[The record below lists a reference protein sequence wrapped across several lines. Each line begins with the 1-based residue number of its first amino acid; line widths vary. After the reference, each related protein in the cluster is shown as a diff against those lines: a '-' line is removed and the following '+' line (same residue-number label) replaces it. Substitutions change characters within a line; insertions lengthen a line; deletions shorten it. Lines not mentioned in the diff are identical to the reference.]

1 LSTLQ
6 LVLDGGSFRDPS
18 GYVLHG
24 ENAVYRAINH
34 CAAADFE
41 FVSRS
46 KVLQDFTE
54 RGWLIESE
62 AVDLGAMPVQAIRG
76 QQPAHLIR
84 HPRLD
89 FVSHP
94 YEWCFSELQDAA
106 LRHLQIQIEAL
117 SRGVALS
124 DASAYNIQFRGSQ
137 PLHIDILSFRRYQE
151 GERWDGYHQFCR
163 QFLNPLLLDHD
174 LGVGFQKWYRGG
186 LEGIDASELAK
197 LLPLRARYGSL
208 RRYLHVVAQARL
220 ERSIERRAADG
231 SGGLSSRRYLAMLED
246 LAHWIEG
253 IRSKAA
259 GPSIWLDYA
268 SNNSYAPEAE
278 AGKRKFVESIVAEIA
293 PRLVWDLGSNTGAYS
308 ELAVRAGAASVIAFD
323 SDLGA
328 VERLY
333 ARAVDKKLP
342 ILPLLMDLANPSPD
356 QGWVQNERRGLQR
369 RANPDLILALALI
382 HHLVIGRNI
391 PLADAI
397 DWIVSLAPR
406 GVIEFIP
413 KTDPMVRRMLAQRT
427 DIFAD
432 YTLVGFRAA
441 VSRNATIE
449 RELHLE
455 EDGRVLIAYSRH
467 AKKPL

>member
-1 LSTLQ
+1 LPTLQ
-6 LVLDGGSFRDPS
+6 LALDGGSFRDPS
-18 GYVLHG
+18 GCVLHG
-24 ENAVYRAINH
+24 EDAVYRAINP

-41 FVSRS
+41 FIRHSG
-46 KVLQDFTE
+46 VLQDFIQ
-54 RGWLIESE
+54 RGWVIESE
-62 AVDLGAMPVQAIRG
+62 AADLAATAVQTIRG
-76 QQPAHLIR
+76 QQPVHLIR

-106 LRHLQIQIEAL
+106 LHHLKIQIEAL
-117 SRGVALS
+117 SRGAALS

-137 PLHIDILSFRRYQE
+137 PLHIDILSFRRYHE

-163 QFLNPLLLDHD
+163 QFLNPLLLDHH
-174 LGVGFQKWYRGG
+174 LGIGFQNWYRGA
-186 LEGIDASELAK
+186 LEGIDASDLAK
-197 LLPLRARYGSL
+197 LLPLRTKYGSL
-208 RRYLHVVAQARL
+208 RSYLHVVAQARL
-220 ERSIERRAADG
+220 ERSIERRASDG
-231 SGGLSSRRYLAMLED
+231 HGGLSSRRYLAILED
-246 LAHWIEG
+246 LANWIESL
-253 IRSKAA
+253 RSKAA

-278 AGKRKFVESIVAEIA
+278 AKKREFIERIVNELA

-323 SDLGA
+323 SDQGA

-333 ARAVDKKLP
+333 GRAVDNKLP

-356 QGWVQNERRGLQR
+356 QGWLQNERRGIQR
-369 RANPDLILALALI
+369 RANPDLVLALALI

-391 PLADAI
+391 PLADVVE
-397 DWIVSLAPR
+397 WIVSLAPT

-413 KTDPMVRRMLAQRT
+413 KSDPMVCRMLAQRA
-427 DIFAD
+427 DIFTD
-432 YTLVGFRAA
+432 YTLAGFRAA
-441 VSRNATIE
+441 LSRHATIE

-455 EDGRVLIAYSRH
+455 EDGRVLIAFARNRPSC
-467 AKKPL
+467 